1 MIFWNKYVIGICRY
15 VYDLIY
21 LILGEYIC
29 EVRDFGIVQNKFD
42 LVDVIII
49 LMVDIDLMV
58 DYVFYGGLIRI

>member
-1 MIFWNKYVIGICRY
+1 MYMI
-15 VYDLIY
+15 LIY

>member
-1 MIFWNKYVIGICRY
+1 MLLVFVDMYMI
-15 VYDLIY
+15 LIY
-21 LILGEYIC
+21 FILGEYIC

>member
-1 MIFWNKYVIGICRY
+1 MLLVFVDMYMI
-15 VYDLIY
+15 LIY
-21 LILGEYIC
+21 FILGEYIC

-42 LVDVIII
+42 LVDVVII

>member
-1 MIFWNKYVIGICRY
+1 MILVFVDMYMI
-15 VYDLIY
+15 LIY

>member
-1 MIFWNKYVIGICRY
+1 MLLVFVDMYMI
-15 VYDLIY
+15 LIY

-29 EVRDFGIVQNKFD
+29 EVRDFEIVQNKFD